1 MSLELH
7 GKLLNDEVLC
17 DICFKISKIIVRL
30 TLQLKTCF
38 SSKRTSIE
46 WEFILLS
53 CLEIN
58 IFYP

>member
-7 GKLLNDEVLC
+7 SKLLNDEVLC
-17 DICFKISKIIVRL
+17 NICFKISKIMVRL
-30 TLQLKTCF
+30 TLQLKTF

-46 WEFILLS
+46 WDFILLS

-58 IFYP
+58 IFHP